1 MEGLYHELT
10 WINLKKKIIFKVLI
24 FYEKKNFET
33 MHVDVDMDYMKKK
46 SMKYNIVISH

>member
-24 FYEKKNFET
+24 FYEKKILKQC
-33 MHVDVDMDYMKKK
+33 MLMW
-46 SMKYNIVISH
+46 IWII